1 MQNISISI
9 AALVLAGGQSSRMG
23 QDKALILW
31 DGKPI
36 LQRVCAA
43 AATCCAQVYI
53 LTPWQERYK
62 HAIAIPNIHWLVENN
77 PGQGAIAALAQ
88 GLNEIPTDWILL
100 LACDLP
106 LLEATILQ
114 AWAAQLE
121 QLPADILALVPRQTH
136 GWEPLCAFYR
146 YAALPKL
153 QSFIQQG
160 GRSFQ
165 IWLSQ
170 IPVQPLVVSDREAY
184 MLRNCNTPSDL
195 HMP

>member
-43 AATCCAQVYI
+43 AASCCSQVYI
-53 LTPWQERYK
+53 LTPWQERYEQ
-62 HAIAIPNIHWLVENN
+62 AIAIPNIHWLLETD

-88 GLNEIPTDWILL
+88 GLAQIPSEWTLL

-106 LLEATILQ
+106 LLDVVILKT
-114 AWAAQLE
+114 WAAQLE
-121 QLPADILALVPRQTH
+121 QVPTDTLALVPRQPH
-136 GWEPLCAFYR
+136 GWEPLCSFYR
-146 YAALPKL
+146 STALTKL
-153 QSFIQQG
+153 QDFIQQG

-165 IWLSQ
+165 LWLSQ
-170 IPVQPLVVSDREAY
+170 ISVQPLVVGDREAY